1 MPNMTLNFMDFSLA
15 LSIMTFKVE
24 FIFILITKLGTKLGE
39 RILISFYRKCGP
51 ETRPNIK
58 YENPLNL

>member
-1 MPNMTLNFMDFSLA
+1 MPNMTLNLMDFSLA

-39 RILISFYRKCGP
+39 RILTVFPFIG
-51 ETRPNIK
+51 NVVH
-58 YENPLNL
+58 N